1 MEPKAA
7 ATLQFNASRA
17 HKMDDV
23 KASAVPKRLKTDP
36 EDRHCDTDAKEANQ
50 RAPSPSFR
58 RENSTRS
65 LRSAYVGEM
74 TFAKTSS
81 ESGSHLSKP
90 LSDAASVRSWA
101 SVGMGSTDGKKMIV
115 RRVPTSPVELFNIV
129 NPPTPPEEYLY
140 DGESDDGSGD
150 DEDSVYIKPRRQT
163 WSNKL
168 QFVLACVGY
177 SVGLGS
183 VWRFPYLCYKSGGG
197 VFLIPYAII
206 MIVCG
211 VPMLYMELSVG
222 QYTGRGPIGALG
234 HLCPLLKAKQ
244 PWEDCSHRWN
254 TDECWVPGK
263 SSPNVAK
270 PNDSQTPAE
279 QFYDK
284 KVLQIGDGIE
294 DFDSLRWELVACLLC
309 AWVMVY
315 FAIWKS
321 IKSSAKVRYFT
332 ATLPFL
338 LIIVFLAKSLTL
350 EGADKG
356 MRYFFKPKFHLL
368 LDAKVWV
375 NAAAQTFNSMGIAFG
390 SMISFASYSKY
401 NNNILHDTLA
411 VSFVNAITSLLV
423 GIFAFATIGNIAS
436 EQGTSIEAVI
446 DDGPG
451 LIFVVYPQAM
461 AKMPAAQ
468 LWAVLFFFMLICL
481 ALNSQFAIVEV
492 VVTSIQDGFPT
503 WIKKHLMCHE
513 VLVLII
519 CVVSLICGLP
529 NVTQGGIYFFQLI
542 DHYAASISI
551 MYLAFF
557 EVIAIAWFYGVT
569 RLSKN
574 VKTMTG
580 RQPSFY
586 FKFCWLIATPLMI
599 FSVWVFCMIDYE
611 SPTYNN
617 GEYHYPIW
625 AIVIGWIISALSI
638 LCIPIYMVYVFVNSP
653 GNTFMEKLKS
663 SLKSDLFDKCPK
675 CEEFDCECMVKEGEI
690 EPMLVMHKPDSKD
703 SNSTTVPFYIPL
715 SRVPTVH
722 KFDLEKVAVQKPLFL
737 NIDKVQRHK
746 LDNSKEDVLKNSVQ
760 NGTIPEEDRFQSD
773 DPASDSTNTEAHQ
786 EKDYSSHSNIHLATA
801 DATNQCEKK
810 DEEVQVNENECD
822 GAKE

>member
-1 MEPKAA
+1 MGARKVYYLRPKPRID
-7 ATLQFNASRA
+7 QYGFI
-17 HKMDDV
+17 
-23 KASAVPKRLKTDP
+23 
-36 EDRHCDTDAKEANQ
+36 
-50 RAPSPSFR
+50 F
-58 RENSTRS
+58 
-65 LRSAYVGEM
+65 
-74 TFAKTSS
+74 
-81 ESGSHLSKP
+81 
-90 LSDAASVRSWA
+90 
-101 SVGMGSTDGKKMIV
+101 
-115 RRVPTSPVELFNIV
+115 PTIL
-129 NPPTPPEEYLY
+129 PPEEYLY

-234 HLCPLLKAKQ
+234 HLCPLLKGTGLGSVVISFLMSTYYSVIIAYGIYYFFTSFKAKQ

-263 SSPNVAK
+263 SSPSIAK

-356 MRYFFKPKFHLL
+356 MRYFFKPKFQLL

-492 VVTSIQDGFPT
+492 VVTSIQDGFPA

-580 RQPSFY
+580 RQPSLY

-638 LCIPIYMVYVFVNSP
+638 LCIPIYMVYVFMKSP

-663 SLKSDLFDKCPK
+663 SLKSDLLDKCPK
-675 CEEFDCECMVKEGEI
+675 CEEFDCECVVKEGEI

-703 SNSTTVPFYIPL
+703 SNSTSVPFYIPL

-722 KFDLEKVAVQKPLFL
+722 KFDLEKVAVQRPLFL

-760 NGTIPEEDRFQSD
+760 NGTIPEEDRLQAD
-773 DPASDSTNTEAHQ
+773 DLASDSTNTEVQQ
-786 EKDYSSHSNIHLATA
+786 EKDYSSHSNIHLVAA
-801 DATNQCEKK
+801 DAANQLKTCEKG
-810 DEEVQVNENECD
+810 DGEVQANGGECD

>member
-1 MEPKAA
+1 MACRK
-7 ATLQFNASRA
+7 
-17 HKMDDV
+17 V
-23 KASAVPKRLKTDP
+23 
-36 EDRHCDTDAKEANQ
+36 
-50 RAPSPSFR
+50 
-58 RENSTRS
+58 
-65 LRSAYVGEM
+65 YYI
-74 TFAKTSS
+74 
-81 ESGSHLSKP
+81 KP
-90 LSDAASVRSWA
+90 RPRIDQYGFVF
-101 SVGMGSTDGKKMIV
+101 
-115 RRVPTSPVELFNIV
+115 PTVL
-129 NPPTPPEEYLY
+129 PPEEYLY
-140 DGESDDGSGD
+140 DADTDDGSGD

-197 VFLIPYAII
+197 VFLIPYIII

-211 VPMLYMELSVG
+211 VPMLYMELAVG

-234 HLCPLLKAKQ
+234 HLCPLLKGTGLGSVVISFLMSTYYSVIIAYGIYYFFTSFKPKQ

-254 TDECWVPGK
+254 DEECWIPSK
-263 SSPNVAK
+263 SAANVSK
-270 PNDSQTPAE
+270 PQSSQTPAE

-284 KVLQIGDGIE
+284 KVLQIGNGIE
-294 DFDSLRWELVACLLC
+294 DFDSLRWELVACLIC
-309 AWVMVY
+309 AWVLVY

-356 MRYFFKPKFHLL
+356 MRYFFRPKFELL

-423 GIFAFATIGNIAS
+423 GIFAFATIGNIAL

-492 VVTSIQDGFPT
+492 VVTSIQDGFPA
-503 WIKKHLMCHE
+503 WIKKNLVCHE
-513 VLVLII
+513 ILVLII

-557 EVIAIAWFYGVT
+557 EVVAIAWFYGVR

-574 VKTMTG
+574 VNTMTG
-580 RQPSFY
+580 RPPSVY
-586 FKFCWLIATPLMI
+586 FKFCWMVATPLMI

-617 GEYHYPIW
+617 GEYHYPTW
-625 AIVIGWIISALSI
+625 AIVIGWVISSLSI
-638 LCIPIYMVYVFVNSP
+638 LCIPIYMVYMLLNSS
-653 GNTFMEKLKS
+653 GITFLEKVKN
-663 SLKSDLFDKCPK
+663 SLKSDLSDKCPK
-675 CEEFDCECMVKEGEI
+675 CEEFDCDCIIRDGEI
-690 EPMLVMHKPDSKD
+690 EPMLVMHKPDPKD
-703 SNSTTVPFYIPL
+703 GNSVPFYIPL

-722 KFDLEKVAVQKPLFL
+722 KFDLEKVQRPLVL
-737 NIDKVQRHK
+737 NIDKATRHK
-746 LDNSKEDVLKNSVQ
+746 DVSKDDLKNNVQ
-760 NGTIPEEDRFQSD
+760 NGTIPEEDRFQTEE
-773 DPASDSTNTEAHQ
+773 STNVEEKGEEEKSENSRQTSENSTQSVEYTSKLDVNLSAGDTTTQKANGKQQ
-786 EKDYSSHSNIHLATA
+786 EEN
-801 DATNQCEKK
+801 
-810 DEEVQVNENECD
+810 VNEKPVSESSL
-822 GAKE
+822 